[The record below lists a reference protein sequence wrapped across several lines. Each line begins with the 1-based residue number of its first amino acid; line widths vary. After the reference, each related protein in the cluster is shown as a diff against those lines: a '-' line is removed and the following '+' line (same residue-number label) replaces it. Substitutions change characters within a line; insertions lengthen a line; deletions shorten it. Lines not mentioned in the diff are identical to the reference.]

1 MSFGENLQFYRKRN
15 NITQEQ
21 LAESLNVS
29 RQSVSKWESDASFP
43 EMDKLLQM
51 CDMFS
56 CNLDTLTRGD
66 AVQSS
71 AVDTANY
78 DAHMSSRAKWI
89 AIGVW
94 MILLGCSVVSF
105 LEGFGVMEEL
115 ADASFLIFV
124 AIAVVMFIVKGIQ
137 HENFKKRFPNIQQF
151 YGQEEIYRFEK
162 KFPLLI
168 AAPVAAIILNVACND
183 MLETV
188 FESKGLSDCF
198 SDGVF
203 LFVLSFA
210 VGVLVY
216 AALQKA
222 KYDIK
227 EYNAENVPSKEQNK
241 IAKWCGVIMLTATAL
256 FMLSIGIEAFG
267 WADGVHD
274 WRNSIMSFSWV
285 VFPIGGIICGIV
297 ALILS
302 KDKAEDIVEEDSKEG

>member
-29 RQSVSKWESDASFP
+29 RQSVSKWESDTSFP

-66 AVQSS
+66 AVQST
-71 AVDTANY
+71 ATDTANY
-78 DAHMSSRAKWI
+78 DEHMSSRARWI
-89 AIGVW
+89 AAGVSL
-94 MILLGCSVVSF
+94 ILFGFAVLTF
-105 LEGFGVMEEL
+105 LEGLGVMEEL
-115 ADASFLIFV
+115 ADASMLIFV
-124 AIAVVMFIVKGIQ
+124 AVAVVMFIVKGIQ
-137 HENFKKRFPNIQQF
+137 HESFKKRFPHIQQF
-151 YGQEEIYRFEK
+151 YTEEEIYRFEK

-168 AAPVAAIILNVACND
+168 AAPVAAIILNVACTD

-188 FESKGLSDCF
+188 FERNGLSDDF
-198 SDGVF
+198 SGGVF
-203 LFVLSFA
+203 FFILSIA
-210 VGVLVY
+210 VGTLVY
-216 AALQKA
+216 AALQKE
-222 KYDIK
+222 KYNIK
-227 EYNAENVPSKEQNK
+227 EYNAESVPSKEQNK
-241 IAKWCGVIMLTATAL
+241 IAKWCGVIMLVATAL
-256 FMLSIGIEAFG
+256 FILSIGIEAFG
-267 WADGVHD
+267 WADGEHD

-302 KDKAEDIVEEDSKEG
+302 KDKTEDNVEENSIEG